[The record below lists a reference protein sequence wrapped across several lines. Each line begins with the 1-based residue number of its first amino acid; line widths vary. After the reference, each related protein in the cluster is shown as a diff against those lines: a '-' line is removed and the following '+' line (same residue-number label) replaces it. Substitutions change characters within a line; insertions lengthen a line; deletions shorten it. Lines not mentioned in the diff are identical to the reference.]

1 LLSLLFVQNFESR
14 KQIARRKSKMEILVP
29 RLDRDKNGR
38 VERDKK
44 GREVSKNGPMKR
56 VTDII

>member
-1 LLSLLFVQNFESR
+1 
-14 KQIARRKSKMEILVP
+14 MEILVP

-38 VERDKK
+38 VEKDKK